1 MAYIPEFPYTGKQI
15 IIDSGRV
22 LLNAKEDSV
31 FLLGREAIGLSTE
44 GSIHLNSKENFYV
57 NSNQMYFGLK
67 NEESNHEPLVLGFKL
82 QQIINTLAVFLQD
95 IGKDLKTAKDSNNA
109 DLGEVQ
115 RAGER
120 LIYLSNQIDKL
131 TQTLLSEKTFTL

>member
-57 NSNQMYFGLK
+57 NSNQIYFGLK

>member
-1 MAYIPEFPYTGKQI
+1 MAYTPEFPYTGKQI

-31 FLLGREAIGLSTE
+31 FLLGKEAVGLSTE
-44 GSIHLNSKENFYV
+44 GSIHLNSNENLYI
-57 NSNQMYFGLK
+57 NSDKIYLGLK

-82 QQIINTLAVFLQD
+82 QQFINTLAVFLQD
-95 IGKDLKTAKDSNNA
+95 VGRDLKDAKDSNNA
-109 DLGEVQ
+109 DIGPVQ

-120 LIYLSNQIDKL
+120 IIYLSNQLDILKD
-131 TQTLLSEKTFTL
+131 TIVSEKSFTL

>member
-1 MAYIPEFPYTGKQI
+1 MYSWYEFFFCHPVNQKYLYIMNEPLQK
-15 IIDSGRV
+15 
-22 LLNAKEDSV
+22 LL
-31 FLLGREAIGLSTE
+31 I
-44 GSIHLNSKENFYV
+44 
-57 NSNQMYFGLK
+57 MYFGLK